1 MNVVA
6 LITARG
12 GSKGIP
18 RKNLAPVA
26 GKPLIAWTIAAA
38 RGSKHVS
45 RVLVSTDDPEIA
57 EVSRAHGAEV
67 PFLRPA
73 ELARDDSTSF
83 DVAAHTL
90 HWLAEHDHDEP
101 DYLLLLQPTSP
112 LRAAA
117 DIDGAIELARDRNAD
132 AVLAVCEASPHPYLA
147 RQIDD
152 RGVLADFI
160 PLAQKPSRRQDYPPA
175 YMLNAAIYLNRPA
188 SLLATRSFQPPGA
201 LAYIMPQ
208 ERSLDIDSPWELRL
222 ADLLLREQRA

>member
-6 LITARG
+6 LITARS
-12 GSKGIP
+12 GSKSIP
-18 RKNLAPVA
+18 RKNVIPVG

-38 RGSKHVS
+38 LGSRNVS

-57 EVSRAHGAEV
+57 EVSRTHGAEV

-73 ELARDDSTSF
+73 ELAQDDSTSF
-83 DVAAHTL
+83 DVAAHAL
-90 HWLAEHDHDEP
+90 RWLAEHDHAEP

-112 LRAAA
+112 LRAAE
-117 DIDGAIELARDRNAD
+117 DIDGAIDLARERNAD

-147 RQIDD
+147 RSVDE
-152 RGVLADFI
+152 RGVLSDFI
-160 PLAQKPSRRQDYPPA
+160 HLAKKPSRRQEYPAA

-188 SLLATRSFQPPGA
+188 SLLASRSFQPPGA

-208 ERSLDIDSPWELRL
+208 ERSLDIDSPWELRI
-222 ADLLLREQRA
+222 ADLILREQHA

>member
-1 MNVVA
+1 LNVVA

-38 RGSKHVS
+38 LGAKCVS

-57 EVSRAHGAEV
+57 EVSRQCGAEV

-73 ELARDDSTSF
+73 ELAEDHSTSF
-83 DVAAHTL
+83 DVAAHAL
-90 HWLAEHDHDEP
+90 RWLSEHDRDEP

-112 LRAAA
+112 LRTAA
-117 DIDGAIELARDRNAD
+117 DIDGAIALARERNAD

-147 RQIDD
+147 RRVDE
-152 RGVLADFI
+152 RGQLSDFI
-160 PLAQKPSRRQDYPPA
+160 SLAQKPSRRQEYPAA

-201 LAYIMPQ
+201 LAYVMPQ
-208 ERSLDIDSPWELRL
+208 ERSLDVDSSWELRL
-222 ADLLLREQRA
+222 VDLLLRDTHA

>member
-38 RGSKHVS
+38 LASRHVS
-45 RVLVSTDDPEIA
+45 RVLVSTEDA
-57 EVSRAHGAEV
+57 ETAAVSRAHGAEV
-67 PFLRPA
+67 PFLRPP
-73 ELARDDSTSF
+73 ELAHDDSTSF
-83 DVAAHTL
+83 DVAAHAL
-90 HWLAEHDHDEP
+90 RWLAEHDHSEP

-112 LRAAA
+112 LRTAA
-117 DIDGAIELARDRNAD
+117 DIDGAIDLSRERDAD
-132 AVLAVCEASPHPYLA
+132 AVLGVCEASPHPYLA
-147 RQIDD
+147 RRVDD

-160 PLAQKPSRRQDYPPA
+160 PLAQKPSRRQEYPPA
-175 YMLNAAIYLNRPA
+175 YILNAAIYLNRPA